1 MTSPRFMVLALIA
14 VVAVAALPASTGA
27 DNQSRCGIALTSDAN
42 FQRLDRVQ
50 SAGAAK
56 ICAMYLNTLDART
69 PR

>member
-1 MTSPRFMVLALIA
+1 MTSPRFIVFALIA

-27 DNQSRCGIALTSDAN
+27 DNQGRCGIALTSDAN

-56 ICAMYLNTLDART
+56 ICATYLNTLDART
-69 PR
+69 SP